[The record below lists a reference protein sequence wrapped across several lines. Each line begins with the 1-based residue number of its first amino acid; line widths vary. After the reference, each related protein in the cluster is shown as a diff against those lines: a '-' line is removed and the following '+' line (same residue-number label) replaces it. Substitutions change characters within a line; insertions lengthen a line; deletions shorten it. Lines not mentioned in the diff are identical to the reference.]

1 MNDPLHHLGPRAR
14 SASMSPSSSSSSHRF
29 HSFVVY
35 LMKSAPGR
43 LENAPSE
50 CRPGNATIIG
60 IKGASTG
67 HCDRSR
73 ARKSADLKCGL
84 AGSSYF
90 LSRRSGRAWSVFY
103 KCEIYLRSGSEGA
116 RLWPRALLT
125 LHYTVR
131 YGQRVRHCPRRSRMD
146 VLGFRECVE

>member
-1 MNDPLHHLGPRAR
+1 MNDPLHHLGCRPLLPLLLLPA
-14 SASMSPSSSSSSHRF
+14 ASHRF

-67 HCDRSR
+67 HCDRSC

-90 LSRRSGRAWSVFY
+90 LSHRRSRVVDLLQMRNLSSIW
-103 KCEIYLRSGSEGA
+103 IEGA

-131 YGQRVRHCPRRSRMD
+131 YGQRVRHCPCRSRMD